1 MQRRGIFLTPNS
13 RKEPK
18 FQLIG
23 SQIQQCKKSTEFN
36 SKDWKKVFM
45 TLNYLPKTWL
55 KLPLF
60 GKSKVP
66 MFMCLVPKFL
76 QIPFQFL
83 EIYSLILK
91 LLSNLWKL
99 MLTSIFRLILLFE
112 FLTLECIAYECM
124 TASKCLKRF
133 GFLNQPTKQEPK
145 FQLIGSQLQQCKK
158 STELSSNIL
167 KNGIIFV
174 SVYYFLEQF
183 SFDFIWKMNEKL
195 DSLIPQC
202 PH

>member
-1 MQRRGIFLTPNS
+1 
-13 RKEPK
+13 
-18 FQLIG
+18 
-23 SQIQQCKKSTEFN
+23 
-36 SKDWKKVFM
+36 
-45 TLNYLPKTWL
+45 
-55 KLPLF
+55 
-60 GKSKVP
+60 

-112 FLTLECIAYECM
+112 FLTLEYIAYECR
-124 TASKCLKRF
+124 TTSKCLKGF
-133 GFLNQPTKQEPK
+133 GLLNQPAKQEPK

-158 STELSSNIL
+158 STELTSNIL

-174 SVYYFLEQF
+174 SVSLTHQQRVFLPP
-183 SFDFIWKMNEKL
+183 SFKVCKGQDRVKSPDFFKIL
-195 DSLIPQC
+195 IYSLTWLGFIIAPLRYQNIPLGIKKF
-202 PH
+202 PPTENAP